1 MSKRGHQPGVVSVAG
16 DVLRTP
22 GQHDP
27 GMEDIRPSKLH
38 VRA

>member
-1 MSKRGHQPGVVSVAG
+1 
-16 DVLRTP
+16 VLRTP

-38 VRA
+38 ARA